1 MSHAIQKRFTSL
13 EKGMDA
19 PWGNSCCDL
28 ALYKIELNWIYNII
42 SAVHR
47 TQYRRLEC
55 NTEYFQYRNAEMN

>member
-28 ALYKIELNWIYNII
+28 ALYKIELNL
-42 SAVHR
+42 
-47 TQYRRLEC
+47 QYYQYIGH
-55 NTEYFQYRNAEMN
+55 NTED